1 MTGLKRLLAA
11 AAVLLCGAS
20 QIAAAEDYPARPVK
34 ILVGIGAGGI
44 TDITMRLY
52 GEVVARD
59 IGQSVIIENRP
70 GGGGALAASA
80 AQAATP
86 DGYTLLA
93 FYGSQVAAMAASQQA
108 GYDAA
113 KGLQPITLVCENI
126 TFIAV
131 PATSPVNTVAE
142 LLALGKSKPGGLIF
156 GSPGVGTP
164 SHFLAARIAKVSDT
178 PTRFVHYRGGPPM
191 LTDLLA
197 DRLDYALPSF
207 TLANPF
213 LAEKKLKVLAV
224 DSPTRLPGFPDV
236 PTLTEA
242 GLGGAK
248 VANWIGVAAPPGTP
262 PAIVSKLNEAFRK
275 AAADPELKKK
285 LAINGTPIKVSSP
298 EEMGRMLDA
307 EIKSTKELV
316 DELGMRP

>member
-1 MTGLKRLLAA
+1 MRPWKLIILAA
-11 AAVLLCGAS
+11 ALLTGAF
-20 QIAAAEDYPARPVK
+20 QIASAEDYPVRSIK

-52 GEVVARD
+52 AEVVSRN
-59 IGQSVIIENRP
+59 IGQSVIIENRA
-70 GGGGALAASA
+70 GGGGAIAASA
-80 AQAATP
+80 AQSASP

-93 FYGSQVAAMAASQQA
+93 FYGSQVAAMVATQQP
-108 GYDAA
+108 GFDAA

-126 TFIAV
+126 TFVSV
-131 PATSPVNTVAE
+131 PATSPINSVAE
-142 LLALGKSKPGGLIF
+142 LLALGKTKPGGLIF
-156 GSPGVGTP
+156 GSPGVATP
-164 SHFLAARIAKVSDT
+164 SHFLAARIAKVSNT

-213 LAEKKLKVLAV
+213 IAEKKLKVLAV
-224 DSPTRLPGFPDV
+224 DSPTRLPNFPDV

-248 VANWIGVAAPPGTP
+248 VANWIGLAAPPGTP
-262 PAIVSKLNEAFRK
+262 AAIVEKLNQEFRK
-275 AAADPELKKK
+275 AADDPDLKKK
-285 LAINGTPIKVSSP
+285 LVMNGTPIKTSSP
-298 EEMGRMLDA
+298 QEMGRLLDA
-307 EIKSTKELV
+307 EIVSTKELV
-316 DELGMRP
+316 TNLDMHQ